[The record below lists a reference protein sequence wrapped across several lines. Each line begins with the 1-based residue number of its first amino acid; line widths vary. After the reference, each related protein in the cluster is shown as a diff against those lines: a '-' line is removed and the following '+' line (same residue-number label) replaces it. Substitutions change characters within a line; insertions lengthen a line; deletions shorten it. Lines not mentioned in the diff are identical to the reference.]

1 MKVSYLP
8 MNSILG
14 LSIPV
19 QATAQLP
26 TPAVSAK
33 PPKSKRIAAVL
44 LSIIVPGTGQLLLGH
59 IRAAA
64 LFLAGFAAALA
75 FFWPLRL
82 PASYL
87 GLVIS
92 LLLLFT
98 VSLTAAG
105 HVLRSADQNSPN
117 FSLWWLLLVL
127 PMSYL
132 AACLQANPALRVA
145 GFQLFSIPSSA
156 MENTLIVGD
165 RIIVDR
171 RYYRAHKPRVGE
183 VAVFRRGNLWEVKRI
198 MAAEGD
204 KLFGRAGLVYRNDA
218 RLWEP
223 YVVHLGIS
231 GDAYMNDFGPITV
244 PAGEVF
250 VMGDNR
256 DVSYDSRQPEH
267 GPVSLGGQSGKPLYI
282 VWSRDHRRIGRLVR

>member
-1 MKVSYLP
+1 

-14 LSIPV
+14 LSPQV
-19 QATAQLP
+19 QATAP
-26 TPAVSAK
+26 PPAVSTRLRR
-33 PPKSKRIAAVL
+33 SKRIVAVL
-44 LSIIVPGTGQLLLGH
+44 LSTIVPGTGQLLLGH

-82 PASYL
+82 PESYL
-87 GLVIS
+87 GFITS
-92 LLLLFT
+92 ILLLFT
-98 VSLTAAG
+98 VSITAAA
-105 HVLRSADQNSPN
+105 HALRSPDQNSPN
-117 FSLWWLLLVL
+117 LSFWWLLPLI

-132 AACLQANPALRVA
+132 AACFQANPALRVA

-171 RYYRAHKPRVGE
+171 RYYGAHRPRVGE
-183 VAVFRRGNLWEVKRI
+183 VAVFRRGRLWEVKRI
-198 MAAEGD
+198 MAVEGD
-204 KLFGRAGLVYRNDA
+204 KLFGRAGLVYRNDG

-223 YVVHLGIS
+223 YVLHLGIS

-244 PAGEVF
+244 PAGKIF

-267 GPVSLGGQSGKPLYI
+267 GPVVLGKQSGKPLYI
-282 VWSRDHRRIGRLVR
+282 LWSPNHRRIGKPVR